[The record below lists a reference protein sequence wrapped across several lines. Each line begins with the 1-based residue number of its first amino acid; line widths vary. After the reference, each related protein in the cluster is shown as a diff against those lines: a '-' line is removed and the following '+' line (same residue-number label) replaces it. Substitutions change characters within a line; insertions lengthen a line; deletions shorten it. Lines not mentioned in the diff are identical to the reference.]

1 MKRTP
6 VVIILLFLS
15 GIFIQCKKETVTEY
29 RTITDTLL
37 ITVHDTV
44 TIPTLISDT
53 ITTFIIMRH
62 AERDNVGSDPSL
74 NADGII
80 RADELKRILAN
91 VPVASVYS
99 TPFNRTR
106 ETVTPLANDKG
117 LLVTEYS
124 TGTPYLQLVNQVMND
139 HKGKVIMMAGHSNT
153 VPEILKALTDN
164 AFNIQITESQYDNL
178 FIVSLPAGLTPKVFH
193 MKYGKATP

>member
-99 TPFNRTR
+99 T
-106 ETVTPLANDKG
+106 
-117 LLVTEYS
+117 
-124 TGTPYLQLVNQVMND
+124 
-139 HKGKVIMMAGHSNT
+139 
-153 VPEILKALTDN
+153 
-164 AFNIQITESQYDNL
+164 
-178 FIVSLPAGLTPKVFH
+178 
-193 MKYGKATP
+193 